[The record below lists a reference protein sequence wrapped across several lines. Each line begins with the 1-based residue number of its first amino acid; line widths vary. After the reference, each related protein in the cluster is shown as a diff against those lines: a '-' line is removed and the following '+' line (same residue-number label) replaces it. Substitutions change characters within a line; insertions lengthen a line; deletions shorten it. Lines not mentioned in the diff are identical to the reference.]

1 MFKPVHPVKFSKKPF
16 NRVNSN
22 ENFPE
27 MEKKWLKHWYEKGID
42 KKYRE
47 KNSKSKKYFSFQDG
61 PITANNPMGVHHA
74 WGRTYKDLWPR
85 FYNLLGYRER
95 FQNGFDCQGLWVEVE
110 VEKELGLRSKKD
122 IENLVPGDPKASIAK
137 FVQLCKDRVLK
148 YSKVQTEQ
156 SKRLGYF
163 ADWEHSYFTMTDE
176 NNYMIWNFLKKCF
189 DHGWIYKGH
198 ESVPWCPR
206 CETAISQHEM
216 LTEDYKELV
225 HESVYVKFPISNFQ
239 FPNKS
244 QISNNK
250 FQNTF
255 LLVWTTTPWTI
266 PANIAVAVNKNF
278 DYSLVESLTGDL
290 LWVAKDLIA
299 SVFGKDH
306 KRIVKTVKGK
316 ELVGLHYQG
325 PFDDL
330 PAVSEVAKNYPE
342 KFHTVVA
349 TDDQILPIS
358 VTEGTGLV
366 HTAVSAGVEDFK
378 LGKKYGLPMIPVIAD
393 NADYLP
399 GLGFLSGKNAK
410 KNPKIIL
417 DYLREKNFAFKIHHY
432 KHRYPACWRCKS
444 ELVWKVEDE
453 WYIAMD
459 LPSKIRNSK
468 FETRNSTL
476 RQRMIKVA
484 KLIKWTPSFGLE
496 RELDWLK
503 NMHDWLISK
512 KNRYWGLALP
522 IYECENCGEFEVI
535 ESKEEL
541 KKRAISGWENFEG
554 HSPHKPFIDEV
565 KIKCQKCG
573 KVVSRLND
581 VGNPWLDAGIV
592 GYSTVL
598 ENNQGEPLYLKDKT
612 EWKKWFPADFIT
624 ESFPGQFKN
633 WFYAQIA
640 MSTVMENEPPFK
652 RVLGFGTQLGEDG
665 RPMHKSWGNAIE
677 FNEGAD
683 KIGVDVMRWMFS
695 RHNPADNMLFG
706 YKKADEVRRQFYLM
720 LWNVYKFFVEYA
732 NLDKFKARYRKFFD
746 GKQKT
751 AKNLVSSLLFSENVL
766 DKWILSR
773 FTGLVSSVEKNLK
786 EFNAKDSALEIE
798 KFVSDLSTWF
808 IRRSRDRVWVNSDN
822 KIDKNNFYETLYY
835 ILVNLSIIIS
845 PFIPFVAEE
854 IYTNLTNNESVHLE
868 KWPFDSAQG
877 KPEINKKLEIEMDL
891 ARKVVEAGQAER
903 KTLGIKVRIPLA
915 KLTVKTDLK
924 IDRKLLSD
932 EVWEIVLKELN
943 VKNININNSFHFPK
957 KEVKVTEAQLEK
969 EGKLRELIRQIQSD
983 RKSKGLKSDDKID
996 LTIPKEFE
1004 KEKDWIAKKVL
1015 AKNIVFDDKV
1025 VVQ

>member
-1 MFKPVHPVKFSKKPF
+1 MFKPVNAS
-16 NRVNSN
+16 

-27 MEKKWLKHWYEKGID
+27 MEKKWLKHWYEKRID

-47 KNSKSKKYFSFQDG
+47 KNNTSTTLSAKKYFSFQDG

-85 FYNLLGYRER
+85 FYNLLGYKQR

-110 VEKELGLRSKKD
+110 VEKELGLHTKKD
-122 IENLVPGDPKASIAK
+122 IENLVPGNSKASIAK

-148 YSKVQTEQ
+148 FSKIQTEQ

-163 ADWEHSYFTMTDE
+163 ADWEHSYFTMSDE
-176 NNYMIWNFLKKCF
+176 NNYMIWNFLKKCY

-225 HESVYVKFPISNFQ
+225 HESVILEFKIQNSKVKNE
-239 FPNKS
+239 
-244 QISNNK
+244 
-250 FQNTF
+250 F

-266 PANIAVAVNKNF
+266 PANIAVAVDEKA
-278 DYSLVESLTGDL
+278 DYSLVQDGTNKDYYF
-290 LWVAKDLIA
+290 WVMSALVEQ
-299 SVFGKDH
+299 VFKVN
-306 KRIVKTVKGK
+306 KVYKVVKNVKGK
-316 ELVGLHYQG
+316 ELVGLKYFS
-325 PFDDL
+325 PFDNL
-330 PAVSEVAKNYPE
+330 PIVKEVAEKNPNT
-342 KFHTVVA
+342 FHTVVA
-349 TDDQILPIS
+349 TDDQIMPILA
-358 VTEGTGLV
+358 TEGTGLV
-366 HTAVSAGVEDFK
+366 HTAVSAGTEDFM
-378 LGKKYGLPMIPVIAD
+378 LGKKLGLPMIPVIAD

-399 GLGFLSGKNAK
+399 GLGFLAGKNAK
-410 KNPKIIL
+410 KHPEIIL
-417 DYLREKNFAFKIHHY
+417 DFLREEDKKGNDCVFNIFRY
-432 KHRYPACWRCKS
+432 KHRYPACWRCKT

-453 WYIAMD
+453 WYVAMD
-459 LPSKIRNSK
+459 KPSQLRIKNEELRINK
-468 FETRNSTL
+468 TL
-476 RQRMIKVA
+476 RERMISVA
-484 KLIKWTPSFGLE
+484 KKIKWMPEFGLD

-503 NMHDWLISK
+503 NMNDWLISK

-522 IYECENCGEFEVI
+522 IYECKCGNFEVI
-535 ESKEEL
+535 GSKQEL
-541 KKRAISGWENFEG
+541 KKRAVSGWTEFEG
-554 HSPHKPFIDEV
+554 HTPHKPFIDEV

-573 KVVSRLND
+573 KVVSRTAD

-592 GYSTVL
+592 PYSTITG
-598 ENNQGEPLYLKDKT
+598 NNQGEPLYNTDKN
-612 EWKKWFPADFIT
+612 EWRKWFPVNFIT

-633 WFYAQIA
+633 WFYAMIA
-640 MSTVMENEPPFK
+640 ESTVLENEPPFE

-683 KIGVDVMRWMFS
+683 KIGVDVMRWMFA

-732 NLDKFKARYRKFFD
+732 NLDGFKAQFR
-746 GKQKT
+746 GQS
-751 AKNLVSSLLFSENVL
+751 SSLLTSRNVL

-773 FTGLVSSVEKNLK
+773 FTSVVISVEKNLK
-786 EFNAKDSALEIE
+786 EFSAKDAALEIE

-808 IRRSRDRVWVNSDN
+808 IRRSRDRVWVNSEN
-822 KIDKNNFYETLYY
+822 VEDKNNFYETLYY

-854 IYTNLTNNESVHLE
+854 IYTNLTGKESVNLE
-868 KWPFDSAQG
+868 NWPL
-877 KPEINKKLEIEMDL
+877 INEKLKMKNEKLEGEMNT
-891 ARKVVEAGQAER
+891 ARKIVEAGQAER
-903 KTLGIKVRIPLA
+903 KLTGVKVRIPLSNLSVKSEIA
-915 KLTVKTDLK
+915 ANLTV
-924 IDRKLLSD
+924 SD
-932 EVWEIVLKELN
+932 EVWDVVLKELN
-943 VKNININNSFHFPK
+943 IKNITINNDFHYPK
-957 KEVKVTEAQLEK
+957 KEVKVTEKQLQK
-969 EGKLRELIRQIQSD
+969 EGRLRELIREIQSQ
-983 RKSKGLKSDDKID
+983 RKLKGLKTDEKIN

-1004 KEKDWIAKKVL
+1004 SETESIGKRVL
-1015 AKNIVFDDKV
+1015 AKNIRFGDKV
-1025 VVQ
+1025 EVQ